1 MNDRKFTYLKHTIC
15 TFLKH
20 MKNMKWLG
28 MNLIYANLMYA
39 KYNVCLLQNMDEKNQ
54 RRPK

>member
-1 MNDRKFTYLKHTIC
+1 MNDRKFTYLKHNIC